1 MNSKTHTVMEHFKGT
16 KGKWEA
22 TPLNDGSDLHAIFSA
37 KNNTLIAR
45 TCYMPFSKANAQLI
59 AHAPETL
66 KKLAEC
72 KVMFSKGK
80 RLTTTDM
87 AMMVDEITDL
97 LTRATTI

>member
-1 MNSKTHTVMEHFKGT
+1 MEFKGS

-37 KNNTLIAR
+37 KNNTLISR

-59 AHAPETL
+59 AHAPEMLEMLDTVL
-66 KKLAEC
+66 NDYYNIIPQSEARDNR
-72 KVMFSKGK
+72 M
-80 RLTTTDM
+80 RQ
-87 AMMVDEITDL
+87 INDL